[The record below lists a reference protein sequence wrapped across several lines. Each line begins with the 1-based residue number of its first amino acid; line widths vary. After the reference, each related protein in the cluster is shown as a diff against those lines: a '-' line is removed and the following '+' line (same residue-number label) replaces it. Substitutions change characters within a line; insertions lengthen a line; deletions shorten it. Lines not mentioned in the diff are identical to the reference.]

1 MRNPVRSPFLC
12 AMPVFLT
19 GFMCSGK
26 TRVGREL
33 AALLS
38 WPHADTDR
46 LVEARVGP
54 LVPFFRERG
63 EAAFRE
69 EERVVLH
76 TLLDAGDTVV
86 SVGGGT
92 PQAFDNLAVMRAA
105 GPVVYLDV
113 PLQALLPRI
122 ERAGLD
128 RPLLLGLK
136 GDALRERVER
146 LLAERMPVY
155 AQADVTVRADAE
167 PSEVAR
173 RIVDALGPQVR

>member
-1 MRNPVRSPFLC
+1 
-12 AMPVFLT
+12 MPVFLI

-33 AALLS
+33 AAELGR
-38 WPHADTDR
+38 PHADTDR

-54 LVPFFRERG
+54 LVPYFSQHG
-63 EAAFRE
+63 EAAFRDR
-69 EERVVLH
+69 EREVLLE
-76 TLLDAGDTVV
+76 LLDSGDTVV

-92 PQAFDNLAVMRAA
+92 PQAFDNMARMRAA
-105 GPVVYLDV
+105 GTVVFLDV
-113 PLQALLPRI
+113 PMGALMPRI

-136 GDALRERVER
+136 GEELRGRVEQ

-155 AQADVTVRADAE
+155 AQADVVVQADAE
-167 PSEVAR
+167 PLEVAR
-173 RIVDALGPQVR
+173 RIVAALGLQAR

>member
-1 MRNPVRSPFLC
+1 MRNPLRSPFLC

-33 AALLS
+33 AALLG

-54 LVPFFRERG
+54 LVPFFRDHG
-63 EAAFRE
+63 EGAFRE
-69 EERVVLH
+69 EERAALH
-76 TLLDAGDTVV
+76 ALLNAGDTVV

-92 PQAFDNLAVMRAA
+92 PQAYDNLVVMRAA
-105 GPVVYLDV
+105 GPVVFLDV
-113 PLQALLPRI
+113 PLGTLMPRI

-136 GDALRERVER
+136 GQALRERVAL

-155 AQADVTVRADAE
+155 TQADVVVRGDGE
-167 PSEVAR
+167 PAEVAR
-173 RIVDALGPQVR
+173 RIIAALGLQAR

>member
-1 MRNPVRSPFLC
+1 MRNPLRSPFLC

-33 AALLS
+33 AALLG

-54 LVPFFRERG
+54 LVPYFRDHG

-69 EERVVLH
+69 REREALH
-76 TLLDAGDTVV
+76 AMLSAGDTVV

-92 PQAFDNLAVMRAA
+92 PQAFDNLAAMRAA
-105 GPVVYLDV
+105 GAVVFLDV
-113 PLQALLPRI
+113 PLEALMPRI

-136 GDALRERVER
+136 GEALRERVEL

-155 AQADVTVRADAE
+155 AQADVRVHADAE
-167 PSEVAR
+167 PAEVAR
-173 RIVDALGPQVR
+173 RIAAMLGLQAR

>member
-1 MRNPVRSPFLC
+1 
-12 AMPVFLT
+12 MPVFLV

-33 AALLS
+33 AVQLG

-46 LVEARVGP
+46 LVEACVGP
-54 LVPFFRERG
+54 LVPYFRDHG

-69 EERVVLH
+69 REREVLH
-76 TLLDAGDTVV
+76 GLLGVGDSVV

-105 GPVVYLDV
+105 GPVVFLDV
-113 PLQALLPRI
+113 PMDTLMARI

-128 RPLLLGLK
+128 RPLLLGLT
-136 GDALRERVER
+136 GEALRARVAH

-155 AQADVTVRADAE
+155 AKADATVQADAE
-167 PSEVAR
+167 PAEVVR
-173 RIVDALGPQVR
+173 RIVAALGLQAR

>member
-1 MRNPVRSPFLC
+1 MRNPGRPPFLC

-33 AALLS
+33 AAQLG

-46 LVEARVGP
+46 LVEAHVGP
-54 LVPFFRERG
+54 LVPYFRDHG

-69 EERVVLH
+69 REREVLRE
-76 TLLDAGDTVV
+76 LLGAGDTVV

-92 PQAFDNLAVMRAA
+92 PQAFDNLALMRAA
-105 GPVVYLDV
+105 GPVVFLDV
-113 PLQALLPRI
+113 PLAALMPRI

-136 GDALRERVER
+136 GEALRDRVQR

-155 AQADVTVRADAE
+155 AQADAVVQADAE
-167 PSEVAR
+167 PAEVAR
-173 RIVDALGPQVR
+173 RIIAALGVQAR